1 MQFYLAGQWQDRSDT
16 IDVINPYNK
25 EVIDTVPKASDDD
38 VEKAL
43 QSAVSGAEAM
53 RALSGYERFE
63 ILDRAAAM
71 MQEQSEDLART
82 LSSEEGK
89 TINEARGEVD
99 RATQTMQLSAEEAKR
114 ISGEVLP
121 IDGGKG
127 TEGKFGFTIRVP
139 CGVVAAI
146 TPFNFPLN
154 LVCHKVGPALAGG
167 NSVILKPASDTP
179 LVALKLVKI
188 LLKAGLPEEGIN
200 CITGSG
206 STVGNALCKDS
217 RVRKIS
223 FTGSQ
228 EVGEKICEMAGLKK
242 VTMELGSNSPLIVM
256 PDADMDLVTQATVR
270 CGYANAGQVC
280 ISAQRII
287 VHRDMHE
294 QLIDRLQSAVPDIC
308 AGDQLQEDT
317 DMGPMVRQDDAERVK
332 SWIDEAVSDGAR
344 LVCGGDRDN
353 AIVQP
358 TVLDDTTFEM
368 KVVSDEVFGPTVAV
382 MKAADVDEAIQLA
395 NKTKYGLSAG
405 VFTRNVDVAL
415 KFARHV
421 HSGNIHI
428 NWGPMWRTDLMPYGG
443 LKDSGL
449 GKEGP
454 KYAIQEMTESKTV
467 IMHSHES

>member
-16 IDVINPYNK
+16 INVLNPYSG
-25 EVIDTVPKASDDD
+25 EVIDTVPKASDED
-38 VEKAL
+38 VETAL
-43 QSAVSGAEAM
+43 QSAVKGADAM
-53 RALSGYERFE
+53 RALSGYQRFE

-71 MQEQSEDLART
+71 MQDQAEELART
-82 LSSEEGK
+82 ISSEEGK
-89 TINEARGEVD
+89 TINEARGEVG
-99 RATQTMQLSAEEAKR
+99 RATQTIQLSAEEAKR
-114 ISGEVLP
+114 ITGEVLP

-179 LVALKLVKI
+179 LIALKLVKI
-188 LLKAGLPEEGIN
+188 LLEAGLPAEGIN
-200 CITGSG
+200 CVTGSG
-206 STVGNALCKDS
+206 STVGNALCKDA

-256 PDADMDLVTQATVR
+256 PDADLDLVTQATVR

-280 ISAQRII
+280 ISAQRLI
-287 VHRDMHE
+287 VHQDTHDE
-294 QLIDRLQSAVPDIC
+294 VVDRLKAAVPNIA
-308 AGDQLQEDT
+308 AGDQLKEET
-317 DMGPMVRQDDAERVK
+317 EMGPMVRLDDAERVQ
-332 SWIDEAVSDGAR
+332 SWIDEAVSRGAT
-344 LVCGGDRDN
+344 LVCGGDRDQS
-353 AIVQP
+353 IVQP
-358 TVLDDTTFEM
+358 TVLSDTTFDM
-368 KVVSDEVFGPTVAV
+368 KVVSDEVFGPTVAL
-382 MKAADVDEAIQLA
+382 MSAETVDDAIRQA
-395 NKTKYGLSAG
+395 NETKYGLSAG
-405 VFTRNVDVAL
+405 VFTRDIDVAL
-415 KFARHV
+415 KFARQV
-421 HSGNIHI
+421 HSGNVHI

-454 KYAIQEMTESKTV
+454 KYAIEEMTESKTV
-467 IMHSHES
+467 IIHSQDS

>member
-53 RALSGYERFE
+53 RALAGYERFE

-188 LLKAGLPEEGIN
+188 LLEAGLPEQGIN

-228 EVGEKICEMAGLKK
+228 EVGEKICAMAGLKK

-294 QLIDRLQSAVPDIC
+294 QLIDRLQSAVPDIS

-332 SWIDEAVSDGAR
+332 SWIDEAVSGGAR

-415 KFARHV
+415 KFARNV